1 MYCWIGILDVA
12 EKISS
17 RQDKMCRNVS
27 KKFDYGGRFGKMEG
41 FDTPIY
47 IPIMCVWSSL
57 IIIVLLFCL
66 YYALLYVKTI
76 YGYGFLPAEKWDM
89 VHMVFGAE
97 MTIMSIFTNGSV
109 VVYANNNSKVWK
121 ILIAEWTKKY
131 FSVLIF
137 FVPFFHLLCNYN
149 PNM

>member
-1 MYCWIGILDVA
+1 M
-12 EKISS
+12 
-17 RQDKMCRNVS
+17 RRNVW

>member
-17 RQDKMCRNVS
+17 RQDKMRRNVS
-27 KKFDYGGRFGKMEG
+27 KKFDYGSGFGKMEG

-66 YYALLYVKTI
+66 YALLYVKTI

-97 MTIMSIFTNGSV
+97 MTIMSIFTNGRV
-109 VVYANNNSKVWK
+109 VAYANNNRKVWK
-121 ILIAEWTKKY
+121 ISIAEWTKKY

>member
-1 MYCWIGILDVA
+1 MGIGILNVV

-27 KKFDYGGRFGKMEG
+27 QKFDYGGRFGKMEG

-66 YYALLYVKTI
+66 YALLYVKTI